1 MDNAEEQP
9 AFRISTYLWV
19 FAALMVLLGIT
30 VAVAMVDLGPWNI
43 FIAMAIAAVKAGL
56 VVLYFMQAKRSAWII
71 KVFAGAA
78 AVWLMIATIL
88 SFSDYLTRRALTANA
103 AGVVTVASSPAE

>member
-1 MDNAEEQP
+1 MDHTEEQP
-9 AFRISTYLWV
+9 SFTIATYLWV
-19 FAALMVLLGIT
+19 FAALMVLLGVT
-30 VAVAMVDLGPWNI
+30 VAIAFVDLGSWNI
-43 FIAMAIAAVKAGL
+43 FLAMAIAAVKAGL

-78 AVWLMIATIL
+78 CVWLVIATVL
-88 SFSDYLTRRALTANA
+88 TFADYVTRRPLKANA